1 MSLVHGEGGIAPS
14 LHDARRI
21 VIKIGS
27 ALLVDTQHA
36 TLRTEWLNSLCADI
50 AQLKTLGCDVIVVS
64 SGAIAL
70 ARHQMGKTSSRLR
83 LEEKQALASIGQ
95 ISLAQGWQKSLSAYG
110 LTSGQLLLTQ
120 EDTED
125 RERHLNARA
134 TIETLLSFGCI
145 PIINENDAVATNEI
159 RFGDNDRLA
168 ARVAQMTA
176 SDTLILFSDINGL
189 YTADPRKEPN
199 ARHIPV
205 VDRVTEEIMAL
216 GGEPPPGY
224 SSGGMRTKL
233 LAARVANRAGTHM
246 VITSG
251 KHTHP
256 IAHLLDGGLSTWFRA
271 ELDAG
276 SARKRWIGS
285 VLSTK
290 GTLTIDAGAEHAL
303 LQGASLLSAG
313 VIHVSGTFQ
322 RGDAV
327 SIYNATGQ
335 SVASGLV
342 NYSAKEI
349 VQILGYQS
357 SAVEHLLGYCGPD
370 ALIHRD
376 NLALVSWK

>member
-1 MSLVHGEGGIAPS
+1 MSLVHGEGDTAPS
-14 LHDARRI
+14 LNDARRI

-27 ALLVDTQHA
+27 ALLVDAQRA
-36 TLRTEWLNSLCADI
+36 ALRTEWLDSLCSDI
-50 AQLKTLGCDVIVVS
+50 ASLKQSGCDVIVVS

-70 ARHQMGKTSSRLR
+70 ARHQMSKKSTRLR

-95 ISLAQGWQKSLSAYG
+95 ISLAQGWQQSFAAYG
-110 LTSGQLLLTQ
+110 LTCGQLLLTQ
-120 EDTED
+120 DDTED

-134 TIETLLSFGCI
+134 TIETLLSFDCV

-189 YTADPRKEPN
+189 YTADPRKEPD

-205 VDRVTEEIMAL
+205 VDRVTEDIMAL

-233 LAARVANRAGTHM
+233 LAARIANRSGTHM
-246 VITSG
+246 VIASGEHTSPV
-251 KHTHP
+251 TR
-256 IAHLLDGGLSTWFRA
+256 LLEGGLSTWFRA

-285 VLSTK
+285 ILSTK
-290 GTLTIDAGAEHAL
+290 GTLTIDTGAEHAL
-303 LQGASLLSAG
+303 SKGASLLPAG
-313 VIHVSGTFQ
+313 VTQVSGTFQ
-322 RGDAV
+322 RGEAV
-327 SIYNATGQ
+327 SIYNTIGQ
-335 SVASGLV
+335 IIARGLT
-342 NYSAKEI
+342 NYSAHEI
-349 VQILGYQS
+349 VKILGCQS
-357 SAVEHLLGYCGPD
+357 SAAEQLLGYCGPD
-370 ALIHRD
+370 VLIHRD
-376 NLALVSWK
+376 NLTLVSWI